1 MTLTEPSRRERKK
14 EETRRRIFEVAIAL
28 FREKGFEA
36 TTVDEI
42 TEKADVARGTFFNYF
57 PKKESVLTFLS
68 ADRLAAAKENADAL
82 LADPSPVRE
91 KLIHLYLL
99 AAGAWNEDREL
110 SQFVFGEWLK
120 RVFTPTAETALG
132 WRELVVALLA
142 QARDNGELRADLD
155 IARAHELLTSVYMT
169 TLFQWLFR
177 PVECLA
183 HDFDLREE
191 LRARFTLVF
200 DGLQPRDAGV
210 RP

>member
-1 MTLTEPSRRERKK
+1 MTVTEPSRRERKK
-14 EETRRRIFEVAIAL
+14 EETRRRIFEVAVAL

-57 PKKESVLTFLS
+57 PKKESVLTYLS

-82 LADPSPVRE
+82 LAERLPVRE
-91 KLIHLYLL
+91 KLIHLFLL
-99 AAGAWNEDREL
+99 AGGAWEQDREL

-132 WRELVVALLA
+132 WREIVVALLE
-142 QARDNGELRADLD
+142 QGRDSGELGADLD
-155 IARAHELLTSVYMT
+155 ITRAHELLTSVYMT

-177 PVECLA
+177 PVECLS
-183 HDFDLREE
+183 HDFE
-191 LRARFTLVF
+191 LRAELRTRLGMVF
-200 DGLQPRDAGV
+200 DGLAPRHGEA